1 MVAIASLSLSLPA
14 LRMQALEAG
23 PTQGPLVVLLHG
35 FPELSSSWRE
45 VLPALGQAGFHAVAP
60 DLRGYGGTDR
70 PRHGYDLDTLTED
83 IHQLVRHLQPDRP
96 AHVVGHD
103 WGGAIAYRLAAM
115 RPEVV
120 DRLAVINA
128 PHPSVMARHM
138 LNPAQLARSWYMFA
152 FQVPLLP
159 ERLLSMR
166 GGAVIPWM
174 VRRAVVDKSRVP
186 PERLAPYAEN
196 FAHPE
201 AARAALAYYRTA
213 IRGMLASRSARRQ
226 LRYPRIR
233 APFRLIWAEEDVALG
248 RELTYG
254 MEPYFEQPPEVSY
267 LPGVGHFAPLEAP
280 EKVAAL
286 LLEHLGEASSRA
298 AAAPP

>member
-1 MVAIASLSLSLPA
+1 
-14 LRMQALEAG
+14 
-23 PTQGPLVVLLHG
+23 
-35 FPELSSSWRE
+35 
-45 VLPALGQAGFHAVAP
+45 
-60 DLRGYGGTDR
+60 
-70 PRHGYDLDTLTED
+70 
-83 IHQLVRHLQPDRP
+83 
-96 AHVVGHD
+96 
-103 WGGAIAYRLAAM
+103 
-115 RPEVV
+115 
-120 DRLAVINA
+120 
-128 PHPSVMARHM
+128 
-138 LNPAQLARSWYMFA
+138 
-152 FQVPLLP
+152 
-159 ERLLSMR
+159 
-166 GGAVIPWM
+166 M

-213 IRGMLASRSARRQ
+213 VRGMLTSRSARRQ